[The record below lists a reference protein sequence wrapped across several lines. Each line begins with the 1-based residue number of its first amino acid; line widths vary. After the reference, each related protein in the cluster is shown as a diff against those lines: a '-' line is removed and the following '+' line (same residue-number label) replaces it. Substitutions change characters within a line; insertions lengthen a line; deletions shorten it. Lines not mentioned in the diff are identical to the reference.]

1 MATDD
6 HAPEVDRQAVY
17 ADLASTLQRLRD
29 GVHARDMA
37 ADVFRHATGSTALV
51 GLTDGGE
58 RAVFYEANARTLV
71 AVPLDEH
78 GLDRPDTERLWNRLS
93 DPTGWVDARGGDLA
107 WVHPR
112 YRWVRDADASAWE
125 AQPGGG

>member
-6 HAPEVDRQAVY
+6 RSPEVDRQAVY
-17 ADLASTLQRLRD
+17 AELTGALQQLRG

-37 ADVFRHATGSTALV
+37 AAVFRHATGSTALV
-51 GLTDGGE
+51 GLLAGGE
-58 RAVFYEANARTLV
+58 RAVFYESNARTLV

-78 GLDRPDTERLWNRLS
+78 GLDHAAVERLWNRLS
-93 DPTGWVDARGGDLA
+93 DPTAWVDARGGDLA

-112 YRWVRDADASAWE
+112 YRWVLGTDVAAWE
-125 AQPGGG
+125 A